1 MQAVRRAGQPAF
13 MPRSANT
20 AGAEASM
27 GIDALCICC
36 SLRKDST
43 ARQGGRGCR
52 LSLPPRPFRQNLWK
66 ILLFHGFS
74 ATIKLKPQAGQPTPP
89 VRAEESPMGSDAPCL
104 GCCLRKDSPA
114 PKARIACGFNPRRGR
129 GCRLSL
135 PTRRASPQSCA
146 ALWAAGGSMGSDAFY
161 NARGSFYWRIPRHR
175 RGRGCRAD

>member
-1 MQAVRRAGQPAF
+1 MNRRRNRLFSYYSPPRVQMQAVRRAGQPAF

-52 LSLPPRPFRQNLWK
+52 LSLP
-66 ILLFHGFS
+66 
-74 ATIKLKPQAGQPTPP
+74 
-89 VRAEESPMGSDAPCL
+89 
-104 GCCLRKDSPA
+104 
-114 PKARIACGFNPRRGR
+114 
-129 GCRLSL
+129 
-135 PTRRASPQSCA
+135 TRRASPQSCA

-161 NARGSFYWRIPRHR
+161 NARGLLWEIPRR
-175 RGRGCRAD
+175 RREEGAGSACQPAARKILWEAVRLVWAVACVRTAPRRRRELHAGSTRGAENPMGSSAFFIVHGASIEISAR

>member
-1 MQAVRRAGQPAF
+1 MNRRRNRLFSYYSPPRVQMQAVRRAGQPAF

-74 ATIKLKPQAGQPTPP
+74 ATIKLKPQAGQSTPP
-89 VRAEESPMGSDAPCL
+89 VRAEESPMGSSAPCL
-104 GCCLRKDSPA
+104 GCCLRKDSPP
-114 PKARIACGFNPRRGR
+114 PKARLKAGSACRTLRAQRVLWEAVRLVWAVACVRTAPRR
-129 GCRLSL
+129 
-135 PTRRASPQSCA
+135 RRA
-146 ALWAAGGSMGSDAFY
+146 
-161 NARGSFYWRIPRHR
+161 
-175 RGRGCRAD
+175 

>member
-1 MQAVRRAGQPAF
+1 MNRRRNRLFSYYSPPRVQMQAVRRAGQPAF

-104 GCCLRKDSPA
+104 GCCLRKDSPP
-114 PKARIACGFNPRRGR
+114 PKARLQPGSTRQPAFMPRPVGAENP
-129 GCRLSL
+129 
-135 PTRRASPQSCA
+135 
-146 ALWAAGGSMGSDAFY
+146 MGSDTFY
-161 NARGSFYWRIPRHR
+161 NARRLLWTAPRR
-175 RGRGCRAD
+175 RRA